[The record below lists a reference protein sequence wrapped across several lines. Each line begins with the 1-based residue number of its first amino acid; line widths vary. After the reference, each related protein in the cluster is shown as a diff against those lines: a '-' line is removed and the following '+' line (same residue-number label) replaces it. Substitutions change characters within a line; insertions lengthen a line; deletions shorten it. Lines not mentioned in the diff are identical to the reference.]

1 MQFRVIAVYAPP
13 FLSKVLATEAPY
25 LFAHSLTRPATGGG
39 RRQALHAAHCP
50 SSVGQ
55 GASLNPLDFGVLLSH
70 RIPSRDFPYQA
81 INICN
86 KLLARLSDL
95 TGEVITH
102 YDFSGESPLFAADF
116 LTKSIPWANR
126 AQCPLWIPP
135 RKDGAL
141 APLLRPPLPREFHPL
156 GDPLMKKGP
165 PFLNFSAG
173 DGPRSPEI

>member
-1 MQFRVIAVYAPP
+1 MILLAFMQFRAIAVYASH
-13 FLSKVLATEAPY
+13 FLPEVLAAEEPC
-25 LFAHSLTRPATGGG
+25 LFVRSLTRPATGGG

-95 TGEVITH
+95 IGEVITH
-102 YDFSGESPLFAADF
+102 YDFSLKNHRYSRLIFSEKSVRGPAG
-116 LTKSIPWANR
+116 LTALSGAT
-126 AQCPLWIPP
+126 
-135 RKDGAL
+135 RK
-141 APLLRPPLPREFHPL
+141 
-156 GDPLMKKGP
+156 
-165 PFLNFSAG
+165 AG
-173 DGPRSPEI
+173 C